1 MAGVSREAL
10 LQAFA
15 LRRDN
20 RNEEAEAAFR
30 SLLAAEPRHPEVLH
44 GISLVAQA
52 SGRLPE
58 AIGWARQAVLASPGH
73 PGLHYT
79 LGVMLDDSGD
89 PGGACLAFSEATRLK
104 PDFFQAWNNLGLVL
118 ESLGRR
124 EDAKHA
130 YQSALAVDP
139 AYATAL
145 ANLGSLR
152 LGMGDNEGALAD
164 FRRILARDSANAPA
178 SRKEAQALIALKRLD
193 EARSVL
199 EALLAARADDRK
211 AIELI
216 AQACA
221 DMNDNEEAVQ
231 WCRRLVA
238 ADPGDWAARMEAGL
252 SLRAIHASKAVMA
265 TARERFAA
273 GLRDLLAVAESP
285 PGSPAQRLRGVE
297 RINFLL
303 AYQGEDDRALQADY
317 ARLVRGLL
325 APMVQEGNPA
335 TRSHREGRRRIGF
348 ASCFFRDCTVGHY
361 FKSWIVDL
369 DAGRFEKFLYNLGA
383 GEDALTAELR
393 QSADHYRRLGGSLPE
408 AASAILQDDLDLLVF
423 PELGMNGRTF
433 ALGALRLAPVQCVGW
448 GHPVTSGHASID
460 FFLSSELMEPEDGE
474 AHYTERLIRLPGL
487 GTRYARSPVGIKL
500 VRSDL
505 GLPEDAHLYFF
516 PHALFKIHPENDS
529 TVARILAE
537 DPAGLLV
544 LCAGENRWMTK
555 AFLNRLGAALERN
568 GVGLDRVRM
577 LPSLSRSAYLEA
589 NRLCDV
595 MLDTTRWSGGNTS
608 LDALAAGLPIVSRW
622 GRFMRGRQ
630 SAGML
635 GRLGLPE
642 LIARDEPEY
651 VNIALRLGCDKSWR
665 EEVSRRIVA
674 NHGRLFDDP
683 EPVAA
688 LESFLLDAQH
698 RLVC

>member
-10 LQAFA
+10 LEAFA

-20 RNEEAEAAFR
+20 RAGEAEAAFR
-30 SLLAAEPRHPEVLH
+30 ALLAAEPGNADVLH
-44 GISLVAQA
+44 GMSLVAQA

-58 AIGWARQAVLASPGH
+58 AIGWARQAALASPGH

-79 LGVMLDDSGD
+79 LGVMLDESRD
-89 PGGACLAFSEATRLK
+89 PEGACLAYSEATRLK
-104 PDFFQAWNNLGLVL
+104 PDFLQAWNNLGLAL

-124 EDAKHA
+124 DDAKDA
-130 YQSALAVDP
+130 YQAALAVDP

-164 FRRILARDSANAPA
+164 FRRILAQDPANAPA
-178 SRKEAQALIALKRLD
+178 RLKEAQALIALKRLD

-199 EALLAARADDRK
+199 KALLAARSNDRN

-216 AQACA
+216 ARACA
-221 DMNDNEEAVQ
+221 DMNDNDEAVKWWQ
-231 WCRRLVA
+231 RLVA

-252 SLRAIHASKAVMA
+252 SLRAIHHSEAAMA
-265 TARERFAA
+265 TARDRFAA

-285 PGSPAQRLRGVE
+285 PGSPAQRLRGIE
-297 RINFLL
+297 RVNFLL
-303 AYQGEDDRALQADY
+303 AYQGEDDRVLQADY
-317 ARLVRGLL
+317 ARLVRRLL
-325 APMVQEGNPA
+325 APIVPELNPA
-335 TRSHREGRRRIGF
+335 RRSEHEGRRRIGF

-369 DAGRFEKFLYNLGA
+369 DAGRFEKFVYNLGA
-383 GEDALTAELR
+383 SEDAFTAELR
-393 QSADHYRRLGGSLPE
+393 RGADHFRRLGGPLPE
-408 AASAILQDDLDLLVF
+408 VAGAILQDDLDILVF

-433 ALGALRLAPVQCVGW
+433 ALGALRLAPLQCAGW
-448 GHPVTSGHASID
+448 GHPVTSGHVTID
-460 FFLSSELMEPEDGE
+460 FFFTSAIMEPEDGD

-487 GTRYARSPVGIKL
+487 GTRYACSPVGIKL

-505 GLPEDAHLYFF
+505 GLPEAAHLYFF
-516 PHALFKIHPENDS
+516 PHALFKVHPENDA

-544 LCAGENRWMTK
+544 LCAGENRWMTR
-555 AFLNRLGAALERN
+555 AFLDRQGAALERH
-568 GVGLDRVRM
+568 GVGLDRVRV
-577 LPSLSRSAYLEA
+577 LPSLTRYAYLEA
-589 NRLCDV
+589 NRLCEV

-608 LDALAAGLPIVSRW
+608 LDALASGLPIVSRR

-635 GRLGLPE
+635 SRLGLAE

-665 EEVSRRIVA
+665 EEVSHRIVA
-674 NHGRLFDDP
+674 SHARLFDDP
-683 EPVAA
+683 EPVTA
-688 LESFLLDAQH
+688 LESFLLGAQH
-698 RLVC
+698 

>member
-20 RNEEAEAAFR
+20 RTEEAEVAFR
-30 SLLAAEPRHPEVLH
+30 DLLAAEPGHPDVLH
-44 GISLVAQA
+44 GMSLVAQA

-79 LGVMLDDSGD
+79 LGIMLDENGD
-89 PGGACLAFSEATRLK
+89 AEGACLAFSEATRLQ
-104 PDFFQAWNNLGLVL
+104 PDFVQAWNNLGLAL

-145 ANLGSLR
+145 ANMGSLR
-152 LGMGDNEGALAD
+152 LAMGDNDGALVN
-164 FRRILARDSANAPA
+164 FRRILAHDPVNVPA
-178 SRKEAQALIALKRLD
+178 RRKQAQALIALKRLD

-199 EALLAARADDRK
+199 VGLLATASDDRK
-211 AIELI
+211 AIELV

-221 DMNDNEEAVQ
+221 GMNDHDKAVQ
-231 WCRRLVA
+231 WWQRLVA
-238 ADPGDWAARMEAGL
+238 AEPGDWMARMEAGL
-252 SLRAIHASKAVMA
+252 SLRAIHDSIAAMA
-265 TARERFAA
+265 TARDRFAD
-273 GLRDLLAVAESP
+273 GLRNLLAVADSS
-285 PGSPAQRLRGVE
+285 PGSAAQRVRGVE
-297 RINFLL
+297 RVNFLL

-317 ARLVRGLL
+317 ARLVRRLL
-325 APMVQEGNPA
+325 APMVQELDPA
-335 TRSHREGRRRIGF
+335 RRAGHDGRRRIGF
-348 ASCFFRDCTVGHY
+348 ASCFFRDCTIGHY
-361 FKSWIVDL
+361 FRSWIVDL
-369 DAGRFEKFLYNLGA
+369 DAGKFEKFLYNLGA
-383 GEDALTAELR
+383 SEDALTAELR
-393 QSADHYRRLGGSLPE
+393 GGADHYRRLGGPLPE
-408 AASAILQDDLDLLVF
+408 VANAILQDDLDFLVF

-433 ALGALRLAPVQCVGW
+433 ALGALRLAPVQCAGW
-448 GHPVTSGHASID
+448 GHPVTSGHANID
-460 FFLSSELMEPEDGE
+460 FFVSSALMEPEDGD
-474 AHYTERLIRLPGL
+474 AHYTEHLIRLPGL
-487 GTRYARSPVGIKL
+487 GTRYARSQVGITL

-505 GLPEDAHLYFF
+505 GLPEDANLYFF
-516 PHALFKIHPENDS
+516 PHALFKIHPENDA
-529 TVARILAE
+529 TVARILAQ

-555 AFLNRLGAALERN
+555 AFLDRLGAALERN
-568 GVGLDRVRM
+568 GLGSDRVRV

-635 GRLGLPE
+635 GRLGLAE

-674 NHGRLFDDP
+674 SHDRLFDDP
-683 EPVAA
+683 EPVAV
-688 LESFLLDAQH
+688 LETFLLGAQH
-698 RLVC
+698 RLGS